1 MSNTVDDTLVLYYV
15 RQRLRLETRLKL
27 RRRRDEWEVCLDDT
41 QTTSMLAGPVTTN
54 KDENWWWPD
63 YIFLI
68 VKMRLSAIWKCMHQY
83 FYLSSFKAVSPTLN
97 GEEQPGGTQK
107 PKSKHCHQTSEK

>member
-1 MSNTVDDTLVLYYV
+1 MVGKY
-15 RQRLRLETRLKL
+15 
-27 RRRRDEWEVCLDDT
+27 VCLDTHTSKAAEPDVVT
-41 QTTSMLAGPVTTN
+41 NTKTKTAEDWRWSGSMLPILRVVHV
-54 KDENWWWPD
+54 
-63 YIFLI
+63 